1 MSIQIGLAQLQ
12 LDNDAIARF
21 TNSAL
26 DDQSRFTTEA
36 AQIDLWGKKREQLP
50 DSAIPVL
57 VHQIFFQIEWFDQI
71 SWFNRTEERD
81 ELWVFTD
88 VFTNVQARLLA
99 LKPLKRADALLA
111 FGQKVTPTIS
121 VPRSGSFDESLL
133 ALLSAFL
140 STPAGAVAGMERI
153 TATAYINKAHLR
165 VILECIESYRERK
178 RLQSEEYMR
187 QARGNET
194 EIVRVA
200 RELGLDPVPSGDSPT
215 AWIARC
221 PGQRGRYTLWLS
233 AKSDQFGCPYCRVR
247 GGIDELRVFLAK
259 EDGHE
264 HLA

>member
-1 MSIQIGLAQLQ
+1 MSVQIGLAQLQ
-12 LDNDAIARF
+12 LDYDTIVRI
-21 TNSAL
+21 TNAAL
-26 DDQSRFTTEA
+26 EDQSRFNSED

-50 DSAIPVL
+50 ESAMPVL
-57 VHQIFFQIEWFDQI
+57 VHKLFFQIEWFDQI
-71 SWFNRTEERD
+71 IWFNRTEERD

-99 LKPLKRADALLA
+99 RKPLERAEALLA
-111 FGQKVTPTIS
+111 FGQKVTPAIS

-133 ALLSAFL
+133 GLLSAFF
-140 STPAGAVAGMERI
+140 STPSGAVAGIERI

-165 VILECIESYRERK
+165 VILDCLESYRERK
-178 RLQSEEYMR
+178 RLESEEYVR
-187 QARGNET
+187 QARDNET

-221 PGQRGRYTLWLS
+221 PGQRGRHTLQLS
-233 AKSDQFGCPYCRVR
+233 TRNDQFGCGYCRVK
-247 GGIDELRVFLAK
+247 GGVDDLSAFIAK
-259 EDGHE
+259 GGDHE